1 MPSLSLLQL
10 PVPPPSAFA
19 STGNVP
25 LAAGSLAVS
34 TEVHSLDKDFSLITN
49 VIQPEITDSEGD
61 EMLIQRIV
69 KSDPDF
75 LGFSL
80 YLWNSER
87 SLFIADQIKKRNPKT
102 KIFLGGPEV
111 SQDNLS
117 LLETASF
124 DYAIEGEAES
134 IFALLLKSL
143 LKSEPVGN
151 IPNLF
156 YRNSE
161 GNLLKSKV
169 KKDIDFE
176 LNTYPSPYISGFI
189 PVEQSRSTYLE
200 TVRGCKSQCTYCF
213 YPKSSNVLRS
223 IDIEES
229 MKLIQKLK
237 DLGAKELV
245 FLDPT
250 FNHRP
255 QFEKFLDALIDVNYD
270 GQLKMFAELRSEGIT
285 TQIAKKLAKAGF
297 YKIELGMQSINKETL
312 KRVKRFGS
320 PEKVV
325 EASHKLTDV
334 GIELLLDLIIG
345 LPGDKPEDID
355 KGIEFFKKYKLEEW
369 VQTFILSVL
378 PGTELRR
385 ESIQNGI
392 TFMPLPPYRVTKT
405 EHFSEIELS
414 NSLFN
419 AEEKLG
425 RRLDE
430 YPRILLCEA
439 NTHSNDVLEI
449 DTDIY
454 SNDIQNKIQSPGARH
469 FSLRIKGTDLFNKKE
484 YLFKLIKQKI
494 KVDPFCTLDVV
505 LCPTNI
511 FPLDL
516 IEELIKLLNTTS
528 NSYLSRVQ
536 SHRNENYQRRLSVL
550 LGDTDEFS
558 QSWIAELT
566 SLVSVFKDMKIS
578 FITKN
583 IKFLGYELPRA
594 RIVERSVTN
603 PDWKKLQKADPESI
617 VFLDRDLEKRW
628 NSEVLLY
635 GE

>member
-34 TEVHSLDKDFSLITN
+34 AEVHSLDKDFSLETN
-49 VIQPEITDSEGD
+49 VIQPDITDSEGD
-61 EMLIQRIV
+61 EMLIQRII
-69 KSDPDF
+69 KADPDF

-87 SLFIADQIKKRNPKT
+87 SLYIADQVKKRNPKT

-134 IFALLLKSL
+134 IFAHLLKSL
-143 LKSEPVGN
+143 LKREPVEN
-151 IPNLF
+151 IPNLV
-156 YRNSE
+156 YRNSN
-161 GNLLKSKV
+161 GKLLKSKV
-169 KKDIDFE
+169 KKDIDFD

-223 IDIEES
+223 IDIAES

-237 DLGAKELV
+237 ELGAKELV

-325 EASHKLTDV
+325 EASKKLTDV

-345 LPGDKPEDID
+345 LPGDKPEDIEN
-355 KGIEFFKKYKLEEW
+355 GIEFFKKYNLEEW

-385 ESIQNGI
+385 EAINNRI
-392 TFMPLPPYRVTKT
+392 TYDPLPPYRVTKT
-405 EHFSEIELS
+405 EYFSEIELS
-414 NSLFN
+414 ESLFK

-439 NTHSNDVLEI
+439 SEHSNDVLEI
-449 DTDIY
+449 DTDIHPN
-454 SNDIQNKIQSPGARH
+454 STLGKIQFPGARH
-469 FSLRIKGTDLFNKKE
+469 FSLRIKGADLFNKKE
-484 YLFKLIKQKI
+484 YLFNIIKQKI
-494 KVDPFCTLDVV
+494 KVDPYCTLDIVF
-505 LCPTNI
+505 CPTNI

-516 IEELIKLLNTTS
+516 VEESIKFLNSIS

-536 SHRNENYQRRLSVL
+536 SYRNENYQRRVSVL
-550 LGDTDEFS
+550 LDESNEFFP
-558 QSWIAELT
+558 SWIAELN
-566 SLVSVFKDMKIS
+566 SIVPVFKDMKTS
-578 FITKN
+578 FVTKN
-583 IKFLGYELPRA
+583 IKFLGFELPRA

-603 PDWKKLQKADPESI
+603 SDWKKLQKADPESI
-617 VFLDRDLEKRW
+617 VFLDRGLEKRW
-628 NSEVLLY
+628 NLEELHY

>member
-1 MPSLSLLQL
+1 
-10 PVPPPSAFA
+10 
-19 STGNVP
+19 
-25 LAAGSLAVS
+25 
-34 TEVHSLDKDFSLITN
+34 
-49 VIQPEITDSEGD
+49 
-61 EMLIQRIV
+61 
-69 KSDPDF
+69 
-75 LGFSL
+75 
-80 YLWNSER
+80 
-87 SLFIADQIKKRNPKT
+87 
-102 KIFLGGPEV
+102 
-111 SQDNLS
+111 
-117 LLETASF
+117 
-124 DYAIEGEAES
+124 
-134 IFALLLKSL
+134 
-143 LKSEPVGN
+143 
-151 IPNLF
+151 
-156 YRNSE
+156 
-161 GNLLKSKV
+161 
-169 KKDIDFE
+169 
-176 LNTYPSPYISGFI
+176 
-189 PVEQSRSTYLE
+189 
-200 TVRGCKSQCTYCF
+200 
-213 YPKSSNVLRS
+213 
-223 IDIEES
+223 
-229 MKLIQKLK
+229 
-237 DLGAKELV
+237 
-245 FLDPT
+245 
-250 FNHRP
+250 
-255 QFEKFLDALIDVNYD
+255 
-270 GQLKMFAELRSEGIT
+270 
-285 TQIAKKLAKAGF
+285 
-297 YKIELGMQSINKETL
+297 MQSINKETL

-325 EASHKLTDV
+325 EASQKLTDV

-385 ESIQNGI
+385 ESIQNSI

-405 EHFSEIELS
+405 EYFSEIELS
-414 NSLFN
+414 KSLFN

-439 NTHSNDVLEI
+439 SKHIHDVLEI
-449 DTDIY
+449 DTDIH
-454 SNDIQNKIQSPGARH
+454 SNTIQNKIQSPGARH
-469 FSLRIKGTDLFNKKE
+469 FSLRIKGTDLFNKKDH
-484 YLFKLIKQKI
+484 LFKLIKQKI

-550 LGDTDEFS
+550 LSESNEFS
-558 QSWIAELT
+558 QSWIAELN
-566 SLVSVFKDMKIS
+566 SIVSVFKDMKIS
-578 FITKN
+578 FVTKN

-594 RIVERSVTN
+594 RIVERSVTI

>member
-34 TEVHSLDKDFSLITN
+34 TEVHSLNKDFSLETN

-61 EMLIQRIV
+61 EMLIQRIIKV
-69 KSDPDF
+69 DPDF
-75 LGFSL
+75 LGLSL

-87 SLFIADQIKKRNPKT
+87 SLYIADQVKKRNPKT

-117 LLETASF
+117 LLETANF

-134 IFALLLKSL
+134 IFAHLLKSL
-143 LKSEPVGN
+143 LKSEPIDN

-156 YRNSE
+156 YRNPK
-161 GNLLKSKV
+161 GKLLKSLV
-169 KKDIDFE
+169 KKDIDFD
-176 LNTYPSPYISGFI
+176 LNLFPSPYIAGYI

-237 DLGAKELV
+237 VLGAKELV

-255 QFEKFLDALIDVNYD
+255 QFERFLDALIDVNYD

-285 TQIAKKLAKAGF
+285 SQIAKKLAKAGF

-325 EASHKLTDV
+325 EASQKLTDV

-385 ESIQNGI
+385 DSLQNNI
-392 TFMPLPPYRVTKT
+392 TFMPFPPYRVLKT
-405 EHFSEIELS
+405 EHFSEIELH
-414 NSLFN
+414 NSLFR

-439 NTHSNDVLEI
+439 NENSNDVLEI
-449 DTDIY
+449 NTDIRPNSTPQEIY
-454 SNDIQNKIQSPGARH
+454 SPGARH
-469 FSLRIKGTDLFNKKE
+469 FSLRIRGSYLFNKKE
-484 YLFKLIKQKI
+484 YIFKLFKQKI
-494 KVDPFCTLDVV
+494 KVDPYCTLDIVF
-505 LCPTNI
+505 CPTNI

-516 IEELIKLLNTTS
+516 IEESIKILNSIS

-536 SHRNENYQRRLSVL
+536 SHRNENYQRRVSVL
-550 LGDTDEFS
+550 LDESNVFPLP
-558 QSWIAELT
+558 WITELN
-566 SLVSVFKDMKIS
+566 SIVPVFKDMKTS
-578 FITKN
+578 FVTKN
-583 IKFLGYELPRA
+583 IKFLGFELPRA
-594 RIVERSVTN
+594 RIIERSVTFT
-603 PDWKKLQKADPESI
+603 DWKKLQKADPESI
-617 VFLDRDLEKRW
+617 VFLDRSLEKRW